1 MHLSR
6 TQGEDLGFYVVIDN
20 KLVMD
25 TKKKVSFLLVWFQV
39 KSENVFN

>member
-25 TKKKVSFLLVWFQV
+25 TKKKFHFCLCGFR
-39 KSENVFN
+39 